1 MAEDPGTEGLQQCQL
16 DYLASLGTDPD
27 ELKRRYPHTYDAF
40 AALTCDEVD
49 VLDKMGAALAKDDP
63 KGDHHHKSA
72 DEAEDAAPADAPAKL
87 EKYLYA
93 VH

>member
-1 MAEDPGTEGLQQCQL
+1 MAEDPGTEGLEQCQL

-27 ELKRRYPHTYDAF
+27 ELKRRYPNTYDAF
-40 AALTCDEVD
+40 ATLTCAQVE

-63 KGDHHHKSA
+63 KGDHHKDSDA
-72 DEAEDAAPADAPAKL
+72 VGEDAAADAPAKL
-87 EKYLYA
+87 AKYLMS